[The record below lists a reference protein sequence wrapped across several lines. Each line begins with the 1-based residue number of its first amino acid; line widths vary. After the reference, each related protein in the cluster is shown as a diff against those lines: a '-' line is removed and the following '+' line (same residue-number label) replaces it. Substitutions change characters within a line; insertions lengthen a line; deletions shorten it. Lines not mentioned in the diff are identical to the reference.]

1 METLHQAIHKPEALI
16 VPFIQISTE
25 KPYRSE
31 LRPPWLAAS
40 QTSSGRIELCRN
52 LVEQGIHESTD
63 LTVGCCPIRPCMSV
77 KGLLQVAFSRRKPM
91 LFDKPIYLTLRP
103 RQFDIDG
110 KRSPQLAA

>member
-1 METLHQAIHKPEALI
+1 
-16 VPFIQISTE
+16 
-25 KPYRSE
+25 
-31 LRPPWLAAS
+31 
-40 QTSSGRIELCRN
+40 
-52 LVEQGIHESTD
+52 
-63 LTVGCCPIRPCMSV
+63 MSV